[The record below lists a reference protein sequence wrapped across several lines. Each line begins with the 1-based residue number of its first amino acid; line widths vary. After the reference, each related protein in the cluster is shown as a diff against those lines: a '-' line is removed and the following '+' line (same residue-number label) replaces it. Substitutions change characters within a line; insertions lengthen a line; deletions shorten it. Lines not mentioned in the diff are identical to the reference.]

1 MSESPPPQNLQ
12 TGNLPSESPRAESLR
27 AEFTTEPFEGEG
39 EPPSHAAEAL
49 ECLRAAGLEPEFGPL
64 GTSVSGD
71 RETVLPALTR
81 MLDTALTSGA
91 DRITLQV
98 TRDDTA

>member
-1 MSESPPPQNLQ
+1 MPENPPVEN
-12 TGNLPSESPRAESLR
+12 PRVENPRSAPETLR

-39 EPPSHAAEAL
+39 DPPSHAADAL

-64 GTSVSGD
+64 GTAVSGD
-71 RETVLPALTR
+71 RETVLPAVAR

-98 TRDDTA
+98 TRDDAE

>member
-1 MSESPPPQNLQ
+1 MPENPGAE
-12 TGNLPSESPRAESLR
+12 TPRSATPETLR

-39 EPPSHAAEAL
+39 EPPPHAADAL

-71 RETVLPALTR
+71 RDTVLPAVAR
-81 MLDTALTSGA
+81 MLDVALTSGA

-98 TRDDTA
+98 TRDGAE